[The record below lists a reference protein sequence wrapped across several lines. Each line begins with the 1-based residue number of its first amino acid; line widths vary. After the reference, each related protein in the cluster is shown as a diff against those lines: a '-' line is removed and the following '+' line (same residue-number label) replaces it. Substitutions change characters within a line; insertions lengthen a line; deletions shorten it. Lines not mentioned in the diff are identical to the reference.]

1 MTKKPVSS
9 CHRRYIVPILLFTLI
24 SVGLSTYPITRTA
37 YAHTFSGG
45 ESASFL
51 ALANQLTSEV
61 HLVQS
66 NIPSNITLAQDHAS
80 DAREHLSAN
89 TTKELSE
96 RNKRV
101 ANDLNVGIEDLQK
114 TVNSTSP
121 APTQAAV
128 KDKVDN
134 IAALLQEALSVRVEP
149 DQMKN
154 ATVHIL
160 ALNDL
165 LGEINEHY
173 SGAYG
178 IEEGVKENQTTP
190 HNKLVNF
197 ADYQSAQSLANKTT
211 QMFNDAKKL
220 APSNV
225 TSSQAFLKIGT
236 ALKSLEGAIQ
246 SKKPVDQIQ
255 GIIDN
260 QIRKN
265 IDSAFRLKLKTET

>member
-24 SVGLSTYPITRTA
+24 SVGLSTYTITRTA

-66 NIPSNITLAQDHAS
+66 NIPSNITLARDHAS

-178 IEEGVKENQTTP
+178 IEGGAKENQTTP

-220 APSNV
+220 VPSNV

-265 IDSAFRLKLKTET
+265 IDSAFRLKLKTEA

>member
-66 NIPSNITLAQDHAS
+66 NIPSNITLARDHAS

-178 IEEGVKENQTTP
+178 IEGGAKENQTAP

-220 APSNV
+220 VPSNV

-265 IDSAFRLKLKTET
+265 IDSAFRLKLKTEA

>member
-66 NIPSNITLAQDHAS
+66 NIPSNIMLARDHAS

-101 ANDLNVGIEDLQK
+101 ANDLNVGIEDF
-114 TVNSTSP
+114 
-121 APTQAAV
+121 
-128 KDKVDN
+128 N
-134 IAALLQEALSVRVEP
+134 IALTPTVALSTRV
-149 DQMKN
+149 
-154 ATVHIL
+154 IC
-160 ALNDL
+160 
-165 LGEINEHY
+165 
-173 SGAYG
+173 S
-178 IEEGVKENQTTP
+178 
-190 HNKLVNF
+190 
-197 ADYQSAQSLANKTT
+197 
-211 QMFNDAKKL
+211 
-220 APSNV
+220 
-225 TSSQAFLKIGT
+225 
-236 ALKSLEGAIQ
+236 
-246 SKKPVDQIQ
+246 
-255 GIIDN
+255 
-260 QIRKN
+260 
-265 IDSAFRLKLKTET
+265 

>member
-1 MTKKPVSS
+1 M
-9 CHRRYIVPILLFTLI
+9 
-24 SVGLSTYPITRTA
+24 
-37 YAHTFSGG
+37 
-45 ESASFL
+45 
-51 ALANQLTSEV
+51 
-61 HLVQS
+61 
-66 NIPSNITLAQDHAS
+66 
-80 DAREHLSAN
+80 
-89 TTKELSE
+89 
-96 RNKRV
+96 

-178 IEEGVKENQTTP
+178 IEGAKENQTTP
-190 HNKLVNF
+190 HNNLLILQTIKVH
-197 ADYQSAQSLANKTT
+197 S
-211 QMFNDAKKL
+211 
-220 APSNV
+220 P
-225 TSSQAFLKIGT
+225 
-236 ALKSLEGAIQ
+236 
-246 SKKPVDQIQ
+246 
-255 GIIDN
+255 
-260 QIRKN
+260 
-265 IDSAFRLKLKTET
+265 

>member
-1 MTKKPVSS
+1 
-9 CHRRYIVPILLFTLI
+9 
-24 SVGLSTYPITRTA
+24 
-37 YAHTFSGG
+37 
-45 ESASFL
+45 
-51 ALANQLTSEV
+51 
-61 HLVQS
+61 
-66 NIPSNITLAQDHAS
+66 
-80 DAREHLSAN
+80 
-89 TTKELSE
+89 
-96 RNKRV
+96 V

-220 APSNV
+220 VPSNV

-265 IDSAFRLKLKTET
+265 IDSAFRLKLKTEA

>member
-9 CHRRYIVPILLFTLI
+9 CHRRYTVPILLFTLI
-24 SVGLSTYPITRTA
+24 SVGLSAYPITRTA

-66 NIPSNITLAQDHAS
+66 NIPSNITLARDHAS

-134 IAALLQEALSVRVEP
+134 IAALLQESLSVRVEP

-165 LGEINEHY
+165 LGEISEHY

-178 IEEGVKENQTTP
+178 IEGAKENKTTP

-225 TSSQAFLKIGT
+225 TSSPAFLKIGT

-265 IDSAFRLKLKTET
+265 IDSAFRLKLKTEA